1 MDENRRDGVGP
12 GHGHGYGPPM
22 GPADD
27 EISLYDIWETLRRRR
42 WLVLL
47 GLAVTLVVAGG
58 YAATQATQTP
68 LYRVSALIEV
78 GQVPGSDGAL
88 APLEAPGT
96 VVTRLER
103 ILIPAAR
110 GQAAAS
116 AAGVPAPAASA
127 AAGAAES
134 AGAAGAAG
142 ISAAS
147 LSAEIIDSNGGL
159 IELSALVPATAID
172 ATQELM
178 ESVITALTDEHA
190 TRLAAREQ
198 WLQARIGELQARAD
212 AEAAGP
218 ASGFQA
224 GQSLAAVQAS
234 QALIQPTRTIR
245 AATASAIQEDSRL
258 PLILTLGAV
267 LGLMLG
273 LFAAFIAEFLANAR
287 AYREAAE
294 AQAKGPAASG
304 AEAAGSPAIEDA
316 GREG

>member
-12 GHGHGYGPPM
+12 GHGYGYGPPM

-58 YAATQATQTP
+58 YAATQTP
-68 LYRVSALIEV
+68 MHRVSALIEV
-78 GQVPGSDGAL
+78 GQVPGNDGAL

-103 ILIPAAR
+103 ILIPAAVE
-110 GQAAAS
+110 G
-116 AAGVPAPAASA
+116 AGGI
-127 AAGAAES
+127 GAAES
-134 AGAAGAAG
+134 AGAAEAAESVEAAGAAG
-142 ISAAS
+142 AAGASAAS
-147 LSAEIIDSNGGL
+147 LSAEVIDSNGGL

-172 ATQELM
+172 PTRALM
-178 ESVITALTDEHA
+178 ESVITALTDQHA
-190 TRLAAREQ
+190 TRFAAREQ
-198 WLQARIGELQARAD
+198 WVQARIGEIQARAD
-212 AEAAGP
+212 AEAADSV
-218 ASGFQA
+218 SGVEA
-224 GQSLAAVQAS
+224 RQSLAAMQAN
-234 QALIQPTRTIR
+234 QALAQPTRTVR
-245 AATASAIQEDSRL
+245 APAASASPEDSRL
-258 PLILTLGAV
+258 PLTFALGAV

-273 LFAAFIAEFLANAR
+273 VFAAFIAEFLANAR

-294 AQAKGPAASG
+294 AQARGPAANG
-304 AEAAGSPAIEDA
+304 AEAAGSPTIEDA

>member
-12 GHGHGYGPPM
+12 GHGYGYGPPM

-58 YAATQATQTP
+58 YAATQTP
-68 LYRVSALIEV
+68 MHRVSALIEV
-78 GQVPGSDGAL
+78 GQVPGNDGAL

-103 ILIPAAR
+103 ILIPAAVE
-110 GQAAAS
+110 G
-116 AAGVPAPAASA
+116 AGGI
-127 AAGAAES
+127 GAAEAAES
-134 AGAAGAAG
+134 VEAAGAAGA
-142 ISAAS
+142 SAAS
-147 LSAEIIDSNGGL
+147 LSAEVIDSNGGL

-172 ATQELM
+172 PTRALM
-178 ESVITALTDEHA
+178 ESVITALTDQHA

-198 WLQARIGELQARAD
+198 WVQARIGEIQARAD
-212 AEAAGP
+212 AEAADSV
-218 ASGFQA
+218 SGVEA
-224 GQSLAAVQAS
+224 RQSLAAMQAN
-234 QALIQPTRTIR
+234 QALAQPTRTVR
-245 AATASAIQEDSRL
+245 APAASASPEDSRL
-258 PLILTLGAV
+258 PLTFALGAV

-273 LFAAFIAEFLANAR
+273 VFAAFIAEFLANAR

-294 AQAKGPAASG
+294 AQARGPAANG
-304 AEAAGSPAIEDA
+304 AEAAGSPTIEDA

>member
-1 MDENRRDGVGP
+1 MDEKRLDGVRP
-12 GHGHGYGPPM
+12 GHGYGYGPAT

-27 EISLYDIWETLRRRR
+27 EISLYEIWEILWRRR

-47 GLAVTLVVAGG
+47 GLVATLVVAGG

-103 ILIPAAR
+103 ILIPAAVE
-110 GQAAAS
+110 G
-116 AAGVPAPAASA
+116 AGGI
-127 AAGAAES
+127 GAAES
-134 AGAAGAAG
+134 AGAAEAAESVEAAGAAG
-142 ISAAS
+142 ASAAS
-147 LSAEIIDSNGGL
+147 LSAEVIDSNGGL

-172 ATQELM
+172 PTRALM
-178 ESVITALTDEHA
+178 ESVITALTDQHA

-198 WLQARIGELQARAD
+198 WVQARIGEIQARAD
-212 AEAAGP
+212 AEAADSV
-218 ASGFQA
+218 SGVEA
-224 GQSLAAVQAS
+224 RQSLAAMQAN
-234 QALIQPTRTIR
+234 QALAQPTRTVR
-245 AATASAIQEDSRL
+245 APAASASPEDSRL
-258 PLILTLGAV
+258 PLTFALGAV

-273 LFAAFIAEFLANAR
+273 VFAAFIAEFLANAR

-294 AQAKGPAASG
+294 AQARGPAANG
-304 AEAAGSPAIEDA
+304 AEAAGSPTIEDA